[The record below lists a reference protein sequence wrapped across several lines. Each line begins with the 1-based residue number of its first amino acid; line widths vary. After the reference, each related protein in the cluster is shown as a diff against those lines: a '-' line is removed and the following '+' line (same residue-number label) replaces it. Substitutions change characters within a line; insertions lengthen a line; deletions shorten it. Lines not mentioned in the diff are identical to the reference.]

1 MGREV
6 EGRGRDAKGQ
16 GVGWGVVSLSIYMCV
31 YRGEVVEGEVANM
44 CQCNET
50 HINTPNFEYLFC
62 GILPLL
68 FSR

>member
-1 MGREV
+1 MCHVDGGGSGAWVGRL
-6 EGRGRDAKGQ
+6 
-16 GVGWGVVSLSIYMCV
+16 SLSMYV
-31 YRGEVVEGEVANM
+31 YVVCDDMRGGEVLEGEVANM

-50 HINTPNFEYLFC
+50 HRNTPNFAYLFC